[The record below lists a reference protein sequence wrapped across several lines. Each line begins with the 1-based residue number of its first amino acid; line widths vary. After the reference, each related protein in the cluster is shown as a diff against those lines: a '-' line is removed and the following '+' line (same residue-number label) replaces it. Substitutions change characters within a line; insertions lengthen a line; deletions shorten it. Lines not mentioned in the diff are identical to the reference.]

1 MSRMSRWSC
10 VVVAMASLLIPAA
23 ARELS
28 DASLPESGAIAQPAP
43 QIAAAVPKLAGPAC
57 HSDCVLKNAMCETAC
72 LEGADAASCRVSQCE
87 PVQRQCTAL
96 CMPQQSIA
104 EACATRDRAVVA
116 LIEQQGVLLD
126 GAPNRLAEAY
136 VTVVRA
142 RGECVDG
149 QVHAALADYERAE
162 LLLRATDEGEDEL
175 PDD

>member
-1 MSRMSRWSC
+1 VSEDAPT
-10 VVVAMASLLIPAA
+10 VAYEP
-23 ARELS
+23 
-28 DASLPESGAIAQPAP
+28 PVP
-43 QIAAAVPKLAGPAC
+43 QAAAAVPKLAGPAC
-57 HSDCVLKNAMCETAC
+57 RSDCVLRNAMCETAC
-72 LEGADAASCRVSQCE
+72 LEGADAASCRASRCE

-104 EACATRDRAVVA
+104 AACATRDHAVVA
-116 LIEQQGVLLD
+116 LIEQHGVLLD

>member
-28 DASLPESGAIAQPAP
+28 DASLPESGAIAAPAP
-43 QIAAAVPKLAGPAC
+43 QATAAVPKLAGPAC
-57 HSDCVLKNAMCETAC
+57 RSDCVLRNAMCETAC
-72 LEGADAASCRVSQCE
+72 LEGADAASCRASRCE

-104 EACATRDRAVVA
+104 EACATRDHAVVA
-116 LIEQQGVLLD
+116 LIEQHGVLLD
-126 GAPNRLAEAY
+126 GAPNRLADAY
-136 VTVVRA
+136 ATVVRA
-142 RGECVDG
+142 RGECAGG
-149 QVHAALADYERAE
+149 QVHAALVDYERAE
-162 LLLRATDEGEDEL
+162 LLLLDPDGEEDEL